1 MLPLNGRLQWLF
13 KEKGSR
19 LKVEELREGL
29 MCGLKGEEQH
39 CACGELMLMDG
50 RDSHRWRV
58 TQMQAQRLMAGLMV
72 RAGQMTTTE

>member
-1 MLPLNGRLQWLF
+1 MEGYNSCLKRR
-13 KEKGSR
+13 GSR

-39 CACGELMLMDG
+39 CARGELMIMDG

-58 TQMQAQRLMAGLMV
+58 TQMWVQRLMAGLMV
-72 RAGQMTTTE
+72 RAGQMTTTEMT